1 MRAVE
6 GLQIAAVLREL
17 PELPRATLGWRFP
30 AEDTAVLAL
39 AGGPE
44 LVLRYRPPS
53 PELALARRA
62 GGGGPRTP
70 FQKQLA
76 ARARGPLVRAEQ
88 LKLDRVV
95 IFEFGGEDGF
105 VEVPPTRLVFE
116 LTGRN
121 ANLILTDLEG
131 RILGVD
137 RPVGP
142 EQNRYRQVR
151 VGLTWTPPPPYEK
164 LDPRT
169 LAGPEALRPLV
180 GRPLA
185 RALVRH
191 VDGLGPRLAR
201 EVARRAGLEP
211 EREVGE
217 ADLEPLARA
226 LAEVVADPTPS
237 EDVSAP
243 SWREETAAAL
253 RKPLLAALERRRA
266 TLLRRLD
273 DFARARADAGKAER
287 WQRFGDLLLAY
298 AHQLPPGAERAVLED
313 WESGEPVEIAL
324 DPALSP
330 SANAQRY
337 YRRARRA
344 RARAER
350 ADREEAAVRSEI
362 AELEREIERVRTL
375 PLAELQRRH
384 REARR
389 QTDAPVGLRRTAPGG
404 FEVRVGRNRKE
415 NDWLTRSA
423 RSEDVWLHAQGV
435 PGSHVIL
442 RTGGKSPPLEALL
455 YAARLAAYH
464 SKARGEKNVPV
475 DYTLKKHVW
484 RPKGAAPGEVLYTQ
498 AKTLFVDAEPPEDA

>member
-1 MRAVE
+1 ME

-44 LVLRYRPPS
+44 LVLRYRPPN
-53 PELALARRA
+53 PKLALARRT
-62 GGGGPRTP
+62 GGGRPRTP

-76 ARARGPLVRAEQ
+76 ARARGPLLRTEQ

-95 IFEFGGEDGF
+95 VFEFGGEDGF
-105 VEVPPTRLVFE
+105 VETPPVRLIFE

-169 LAGPEALRPLV
+169 LAGPEVLRPLV
-180 GRPLA
+180 GRPLV

-217 ADLEPLARA
+217 DNPQPPARTPA
-226 LAEVVADPTPS
+226 KVVADPTP
-237 EDVSAP
+237 
-243 SWREETAAAL
+243 RE
-253 RKPLLAALERRRA
+253 
-266 TLLRRLD
+266 
-273 DFARARADAGKAER
+273 
-287 WQRFGDLLLAY
+287 
-298 AHQLPPGAERAVLED
+298 
-313 WESGEPVEIAL
+313 
-324 DPALSP
+324 
-330 SANAQRY
+330 
-337 YRRARRA
+337 
-344 RARAER
+344 
-350 ADREEAAVRSEI
+350 
-362 AELEREIERVRTL
+362 
-375 PLAELQRRH
+375 
-384 REARR
+384 
-389 QTDAPVGLRRTAPGG
+389 DAP
-404 FEVRVGRNRKE
+404 
-415 NDWLTRSA
+415 
-423 RSEDVWLHAQGV
+423 
-435 PGSHVIL
+435 
-442 RTGGKSPPLEALL
+442 PP
-455 YAARLAAYH
+455 
-464 SKARGEKNVPV
+464 N
-475 DYTLKKHVW
+475 W
-484 RPKGAAPGEVLYTQ
+484 
-498 AKTLFVDAEPPEDA
+498 